1 MSARQ
6 NDKNT
11 ERKQEKKRISR
22 RYLSLFLIMALWGVF
37 IIVKMALVMFWERQ
51 YWNDVSKNLTPVN
64 KVIEPHRGNILS
76 DEGLLLA
83 SSMKQY
89 RVFLDFRT
97 TEREDVRAKKDQYRK
112 DTLFT
117 NHLRE
122 FALQMHTIFPQYTV
136 DELVRHYE
144 NGYKAK
150 SHSWLLLP
158 GVSRNTY
165 PISYNQYKSLART
178 VWIKPRYEGWYF
190 SAESKISRKK
200 PFGTL
205 AARTIGSMYEAKDS
219 AKNGLE
225 LSFDS
230 LLRGVPGVGHV
241 EKVQSVSR
249 MVADIPQVD
258 GCDIRTTINVD
269 MQDIA
274 EVALRKQ
281 LEFRNAASGIVV
293 LMEVPTGDIKAIA
306 SLTKTESGEFSEIQ
320 NNAVKELFE
329 PGSTFKPVS
338 MMVALDDGKISLTD
352 SVYCEHGRY
361 AGFGGGAVMT
371 DAGSGYGWLDVPG
384 IIKNSCNIGTS
395 KLINAAYKDDPKA
408 FVDGIYR
415 TGINTHFDM
424 QLTGTAAPVILRDVY
439 WDATRLPWM
448 SIGYNT
454 QLPVINTLAFYNGV
468 ANGGC
473 MVAPRLVTE
482 VLRDGEVIQEFPVE
496 VVRQHMCKDETL
508 EKVRF
513 LLENVVQ
520 NGTGKNAQSEY
531 FSVAGK
537 TGTAQISQ
545 GAAGYKNGP
554 RRHMVSFCGYFPADK
569 PQYSCIVSIRTDGGA
584 AGGATWAAPV
594 FHEISEKVMASRN
607 PRDITEAFDSTRQYL
622 PTVLPGNLTKAA
634 VVLKTLTKNMD
645 KKYQMGKK
653 ELSVAD
659 SIWGV
664 VSSDSGRFVM
674 SHLTYTPNL
683 VPDVRGMGAEDALF
697 LLESM
702 GLRVDM
708 TGVGHVKSQS
718 LPRNTHFNKGDR
730 IQITLSM

>member
-1 MSARQ
+1 MSEMT
-6 NDKNT
+6 DKGNS
-11 ERKQEKKRISR
+11 RNQEKKRVSR
-22 RYLSLFLIMALWGVF
+22 KYITLFLLMSVWGIL
-37 IIVKMALVMFWERQ
+37 IIIKMGFVMFAERQ

-64 KVIEPHRGNILS
+64 RVIEPRRGNILS

-89 RVFLDFRT
+89 RVFLDFKT
-97 TEREDVRAKKDQYRK
+97 AEKDQTRAKKDQTRK

-117 NHLRE
+117 KHLAE
-122 FALQMHTIFPQYTV
+122 FARQMHEVFPQYSV
-136 DELVRHYE
+136 QEFASHYE
-144 NGYKAK
+144 KGYAAK

-158 GVSRNTY
+158 GVSRNSY
-165 PISYNQYKSLART
+165 PISYNQYKAMAKT
-178 VWIKPRYEGWYF
+178 VWLKPKYEGWFF
-190 SAESKISRKK
+190 SAESKISRQK
-200 PFGTL
+200 PFGSL
-205 AARTIGSMYEAKDS
+205 AARTIGSMFEAKDS
-219 AKNGLE
+219 ARNGLE

-230 LLRGVPGVGHV
+230 LLRGVPGRGHM
-241 EKVQSVSR
+241 EKVQNVSR
-249 MVADIPQVD
+249 MIADIPQID

-306 SLTKTESGEFSEIQ
+306 SLTKTESGQFSEIQ

-338 MMVALDDGKISLTD
+338 MMVALDDGRIKLTD
-352 SVYCEHGRY
+352 SVFCEHGRY

-395 KLINAAYKDDPKA
+395 KLINAAYKNNPEE

-415 TGINTHFDM
+415 TGIATPFDL
-424 QLTGTAAPVILRDVY
+424 QLTGTAAPVIRRNGY

-482 VLRDGEVIQEFPVE
+482 VIRDGEVIKEYPVE
-496 VVRQHMCKDETL
+496 VVRHHMCKDETL
-508 EKVRF
+508 EQVRF
-513 LLENVVQ
+513 LLENVVK
-520 NGTGKNAQSEY
+520 NGTGKNANSKY

-537 TGTAQISQ
+537 TDTAQLSQ
-545 GAAGYKNGP
+545 GTAGYKNGP
-554 RRHMVSFCGYFPADK
+554 RRHMVSFCGYFPADN

-594 FHEISEKVMASRN
+594 FHEVSEKVMASRN
-607 PRDITEAFDSTRQYL
+607 LRDIKEAYDSTRQFL
-622 PTVLPGNLTKAA
+622 PKVMPGELAKAATVLKGI
-634 VVLKTLTKNMD
+634 
-645 KKYQMGKK
+645 GKK
-653 ELSVAD
+653 NLLSHDDMKVD
-659 SIWGV
+659 DDIWGT
-664 VSSDSGRFVM
+664 VSSDSGKYVM
-674 SHLTYTPNL
+674 SHVEYDEGL
-683 VPDVRGMGAEDALF
+683 VPDVRGMGASDALY
-697 LLESM
+697 LLEKM
-702 GLRVDM
+702 GLRVSLN
-708 TGVGHVKSQS
+708 GVGKVKSQS
-718 LPRNTHFNKGDR
+718 LQKNARFHKGDR
-730 IQITLSM
+730 IQLTLSM